1 MMLSK
6 MILLGLAHADG
17 LFTHTQNAV
26 NHYKTGYY
34 NRKTGLSGPTDDSFS
49 KYLNFFQALLK
60 RQKPNVYF

>member
-1 MMLSK
+1 MLSK

-34 NRKTGLSGPTDDSFS
+34 NRKTGFSGPTDNSFS
-49 KYLNFFQALLK
+49 KYLIFFQASLK
-60 RQKPNVYF
+60 RQKPNVYL